1 MGDMEEA
8 IENLEEYRKR
18 AGLGARVEAY
28 QFLGRAYLQ
37 KYKLQKALSCFER
50 VMYLRE
56 PTWETYVNKGI
67 AYFGLDQFQKARE
80 CFEQA
85 MEMKPDEIKIMYN
98 LAVTYEKLGML
109 KKSRSLFE
117 KVTEMNPKTPEERTW
132 IEKARER
139 MRRDHEREL

>member
-1 MGDMEEA
+1 
-8 IENLEEYRKR
+8 
-18 AGLGARVEAY
+18 
-28 QFLGRAYLQ
+28 
-37 KYKLQKALSCFER
+37 
-50 VMYLRE
+50 
-56 PTWETYVNKGI
+56 NKGI
-67 AYFGLDQFQKARE
+67 AYFGLDQFQKARK

-132 IEKARER
+132 IEKARGKLSGKGAKR
-139 MRRDHEREL
+139 N